1 MNDALHRKMSDSVS
15 QTTTEWNECWKNI
28 EFILERVPKTY
39 AKDLKRAKVLG
50 DRMQRKLNG
59 VEEALRDNI
68 NDFSNDIE
76 YLSSTSKD
84 TTETDKERMREIM
97 DKVNEMVATDPDIL
111 QRKEELIRELSITQE
126 DLDKVIS
133 IIR

>member
-1 MNDALHRKMSDSVS
+1 MSESMS
-15 QTTTEWNECWKNI
+15 QTTTEWDECWKNI

-50 DRMQRKLNG
+50 DRMQRKLNR

-84 TTETDKERMREIM
+84 ATQSKGERI
-97 DKVNEMVATDPDIL
+97 K
-111 QRKEELIRELSITQE
+111 
-126 DLDKVIS
+126 
-133 IIR
+133 